1 MDPNA
6 QELKT
11 KLDALLTQNG
21 DIEQLKELLRTRL
34 IESGWREEVRLACN
48 RHIKE
53 NGLEN
58 CSVDSIVRGVT
69 PIGREKIPAAVKK
82 ELLQRINSAVQKHV
96 DK

>member
-1 MDPNA
+1 MD
-6 QELKT
+6 QSGQDLKS

-21 DIEQLKELLRTRL
+21 EIEQLKDLLRKRL

-48 RHIKE
+48 RVIKE

-58 CSVDSIVRGVT
+58 CSVDSIIRDVT
-69 PIGREKIPAAVKK
+69 PSCREKIPAAVKK
-82 ELLQRINSAVQKHV
+82 ELLQQINTAVQKYI